1 MEKPKT
7 MEELI
12 QGMDDLAM
20 KLDWKPDDFS
30 AVLYLMYENGNTCYN
45 MFGNGCAMVNALLN
59 MMIHDEKF
67 KRVVFAAHE
76 SYVDYMSKKYVPQ
89 YDAIIKMMG
98 NIKKDMSTPSGKAD
112 IPCLKNA
119 EFKPKS

>member
-1 MEKPKT
+1 MNPPKT

-12 QGMDDLAM
+12 KGIDALAM
-20 KLDWKPDDFS
+20 KFDWKPDDFS

-67 KRVVFAAHE
+67 RRVVFAAHE
-76 SYVDYMSKKYVPQ
+76 SYVDYMSKKYEPT
-89 YDAIIKMMG
+89 YKAIAEKIEK
-98 NIKKDMSTPSGKAD
+98 IQKDLLTPSGNAEV
-112 IPCLKNA
+112 PCLYSAK
-119 EFKPKS
+119 FKPKS